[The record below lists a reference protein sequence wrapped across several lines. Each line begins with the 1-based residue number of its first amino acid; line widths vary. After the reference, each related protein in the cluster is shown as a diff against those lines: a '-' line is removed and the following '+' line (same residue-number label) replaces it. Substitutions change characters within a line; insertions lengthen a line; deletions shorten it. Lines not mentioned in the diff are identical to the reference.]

1 MVRRRHLFDLV
12 ALCRLANL
20 QGVNVAVQETVKRI
34 VESLQARGYL
44 VWFDLNN
51 MTGSTVDAMSDAVD
65 NAELMLICVSLA
77 YKESASEL
85 RNVACLLR
93 ND

>member
-1 MVRRRHLFDLV
+1 MRFS
-12 ALCRLANL
+12 RLADL
-20 QGVNVAVQETVKRI
+20 QGVNAAVQETVKRI
-34 VESLQARGYL
+34 VDSLQARGYL

-65 NAELMLICVSLA
+65 NAELMLICVSLK

-85 RNVACLLR
+85 RNVPCLLR
-93 ND
+93 NG